1 MVISHAAPFLESFE
15 TLNII
20 DVGCNTG
27 CFLREVK
34 PHLKQKSYW
43 IGIDPTNH
51 KVGDLYDIYLEKA
64 ISNVEKD
71 EKAVFTEYNDSGC
84 NSLLDMN
91 TDIITHDKKDK
102 NEKWFID
109 RVIEEVVQ
117 KKEVTVTSLKS
128 ILNSIPKF
136 NADVDNLIHYVKIDT
151 QGNDINVV
159 RSMGPYLN
167 TTIFIQ
173 LECVT
178 SHDPKKVLY
187 KGQQLLENDIDD
199 MKLLGFSVVNIED
212 HSGFASPEGD
222 VLFVND
228 KCL

>member
-1 MVISHAAPFLESFE
+1 MIINKAIPFLNEFD
-15 TLNII
+15 TINII

-27 CFLREVK
+27 PFIKEVK
-34 PHLKQKSYW
+34 PLLTKDSYW
-43 IGIDPTNH
+43 IGIDPTDH
-51 KVGDLYDIYLEKA
+51 GVGNLYDLYLNKA

-71 EKAVFTEYNDSGC
+71 EIAIFTEYNDSGC

-91 TDIITHDKKDK
+91 TDIITHDRNDK
-102 NEKWFID
+102 NNKWFID
-109 RVIEEVVQ
+109 RVIEQVVK

-128 ILNSIPKF
+128 ILDWIPKF
-136 NADVDNLIHYVKIDT
+136 NCNVDNLIHYVKIDT

-159 RSMGPYLN
+159 RSLGPYLA
-167 TTIFIQ
+167 TTMFIQ

-199 MKLLGFSVVNIED
+199 MRILGFSMVSMED
-212 HSGFASPEGD
+212 YSSFASPEGD
-222 VLFVND
+222 VLFVNNN
-228 KCL
+228 CL